1 MKKYIKLAVPI
12 VLALVAIYACNKLSA
27 PEIPAVSGNN
37 PMYVSMDEAE
47 SMLLEIMDRMEA
59 VGTKSSDDGSARRTI
74 SGRYSMSFSDATK
87 SGDEAPVVHVFN
99 FEDESGFAI
108 MSGDKRITP
117 LLAYTF
123 KGSLEEGKPIENPGL
138 ALYMAGLE
146 NMISGVV
153 LDTLM
158 AVDTVPQFFLDMEIY
173 DMINGP
179 CPVKWNQTHPYNYY
193 CEEYSGGKLL
203 TGCVATA
210 VAQLMACYRY
220 PDSYKEYTFD
230 WDAMIEASNEPYVPE
245 VPEVP
250 KDTFVMANN
259 DNWDPNKEPDSAMLQ
274 VARLMQQLGLEENLA
289 NFTIGD
295 STSVYATDEHIV
307 RTLENFGYLP
317 GMQRVMVSSGDPY
330 ISREENDFFSNNKGK
345 VIDELKNGYYCTMS
359 GSMREPYNNK
369 ENWLL
374 HCWIVHGLMSIN
386 FSNDLTKYYYK
397 CNFGWGGYADGY
409 YLENVFNSYN
419 GPNYK
424 EHNVKAG
431 NNTDYS
437 EITFWHVIGIRN
449 KE

>member
-1 MKKYIKLAVPI
+1 
-12 VLALVAIYACNKLSA
+12 
-27 PEIPAVSGNN
+27 
-37 PMYVSMDEAE
+37 
-47 SMLLEIMDRMEA
+47 
-59 VGTKSSDDGSARRTI
+59 
-74 SGRYSMSFSDATK
+74 
-87 SGDEAPVVHVFN
+87 
-99 FEDESGFAI
+99 
-108 MSGDKRITP
+108 
-117 LLAYTF
+117 
-123 KGSLEEGKPIENPGL
+123 
-138 ALYMAGLE
+138 MAGLE

-220 PDSYKEYTFD
+220 PDS
-230 WDAMIEASNEPYVPE
+230 
-245 VPEVP
+245 
-250 KDTFVMANN
+250 
-259 DNWDPNKEPDSAMLQ
+259 AMLQ

-295 STSVYATDEHIV
+295 STSVYANDEHIV

-330 ISREENDFFSNNKGK
+330 ISREENDFFSNNKGN

-386 FSNDLTKYYYK
+386 LSNDLTKYYYK